1 MTAELSPADVEALV
15 RRYYT
20 TVDAGDDN
28 ATADLFAADGTY
40 DRPGYDT
47 MVGEDIRRFYLEN
60 RIIESGEHTLLDVIV
75 SGNQAASRGKFNGK
89 LKDGSDAH
97 EGFADFFVFN
107 ADGTIAKRTSYFYR
121 AAV

>member
-15 RRYYT
+15 CRYYD
-20 TVDAGDDN
+20 TVDSGDDN
-28 ATADLFAADGTY
+28 ATADLFAPDGAY

-47 MVGEDIRRFYLEN
+47 MVGEEIRTFYLEN
-60 RIIESGEHTLLDVIV
+60 RVIESGKHTLLDIIIN
-75 SGNQAASRGKFNGK
+75 GNQAASRGEFNGK
-89 LKDGSDAH
+89 LKDGSDAS

-107 ADGTIAKRTSYFYR
+107 AEGQIAKRTSYFYR